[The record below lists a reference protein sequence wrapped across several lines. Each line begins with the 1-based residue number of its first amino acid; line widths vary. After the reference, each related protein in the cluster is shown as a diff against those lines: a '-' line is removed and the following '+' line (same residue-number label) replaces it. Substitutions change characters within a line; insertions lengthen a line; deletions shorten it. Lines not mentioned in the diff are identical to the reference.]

1 MKNMGNRF
9 MGWRVTL
16 GISLLFSLLLL
27 SCSKN
32 ELHLIFEGKLNAQYI
47 AGISGFV
54 ENRAT
59 FLQRHNMSN
68 MEFIALSTVLAANL
82 SEADKAKLKAFRN
95 DLPIPNQHTLFQKT
109 IPLSET
115 TIYMENT
122 YGGSIG
128 GFFGVAADIKQLRS
142 MKEVFWGLRL
152 DYPDTKFKE
161 DGAGYAI
168 IRFYPVQTDSIV
180 IPYSPEMGRKTIG
193 KWPFS
198 GGGFTTSTLGEGGF
212 PEYKYNGYY
221 LPAEGAELY
230 ECTPSGREI
239 LRSVFQSGK
248 WVTAEGTVV
257 KVKSFEP
264 SFVPQ
269 YVTYKGH
276 SLFLRGETEEGV
288 HLFSSDPTVAAE
300 LGMEV
305 YEKGE
310 YRLIV
315 PANEMNIDR

>member
-1 MKNMGNRF
+1 MKNSRNQF
-9 MGWRVTL
+9 MVSRITL
-16 GISLLFSLLLL
+16 GIFLLFSLILL
-27 SCSKN
+27 SCSKD
-32 ELHLIFEGKLNAQYI
+32 ELHLTFEGKLNAQHI
-47 AGISGFV
+47 AGIRGFV
-54 ENRAT
+54 ENKPT
-59 FLQRHNMSN
+59 LLQHHNMTN

-82 SEADKAKLKAFRN
+82 SETDKAKLKTLRN
-95 DLPIPNQHTLFQKT
+95 DLPVPNQQTLFQKT

-115 TIYMENT
+115 AIYMENT
-122 YGGSIG
+122 YGGSVG
-128 GFFGVAADIKQLRS
+128 GFFSVAADIKQLRS

-180 IPYSPEMGRKTIG
+180 IPYSLEMGGRTIG

-239 LRSVFQSGK
+239 LRAVFQSGK

-257 KVKSFEP
+257 KVKSFES

-269 YVTYKGH
+269 YVIYKGH
-276 SLFLRGETEEGV
+276 SLFLRGETKEGV
-288 HLFSSDPTVAAE
+288 HLFSSDPAVAAE

-315 PANEMNIDR
+315 PANEIDIK